1 MFRRGRS
8 LILAVMVAAIGGA
21 VVSAPAQ
28 AGIVAQAQSVAVK
41 RPGLTAAER
50 DAITMRSV
58 TAASD
63 PSLGLIVTVDFAG
76 DVERYLGQGA
86 LKNALLALVLE
97 PSTVTQT
104 PSGLAAQGG
113 GFSPAAFSMLVRHGK
128 RVTVRRASVDV
139 FSTEHVLRTFSGG
152 QYGVIRDGDQVVFRI
167 AGPALA
173 NVAGIKVKVFVKS
186 PLRSTKTGPTLTSAG
201 WRAVVNNR
209 PASVSSLNLSPSLL
223 SSAQLATVGSGV
235 SSLVSDSVQPELRS
249 EQKVRTQL
257 KTALDDYA
265 TVQALARGHRGLPIV
280 SSGTLV
286 SELGNAGAR
295 ISRLRNE
302 IGALNGLSGNIATLS
317 TAGVQ
322 VVQTDTGF
330 SQELST
336 QPGRAISTLVP
347 QGLPVINVNPLL
359 RYQQF
364 TGVGAALTDS
374 SAWLIYDELSP
385 TSRLALL
392 QALFGAPGSQNSLGL
407 PAIHLN
413 FLRVGIGAP
422 GAMTVGA
429 PYSYDDNPPGGSDPT
444 LSDFSIAHDESY
456 IIPTLQQALSI
467 NPALEVFANPWSPPA
482 WMKTES
488 TLDNPDGQNMLQ
500 TANYGTFANYIVK
513 FIQAYQAQG
522 VPITAIAPQNEP
534 SSGQGGATAY
544 PGMDFPESDEAQF
557 ITQNLAPA
565 LQSAGLQPKIYGNDL
580 SWSSAA
586 YAGALASGPAAAD
599 LAGISWHCYFGSP
612 TAMTQQHAAT
622 PGLDQLVDECSPEI
636 RGFGTPEFL
645 ISSLRNWASAVSVW
659 SVALDPNDGPIQAG
673 NSCPGC
679 TGPVTINEATQAV
692 TLRPEYYQ
700 LGQVSDFVQPGATRI
715 DSPSTVTY
723 GLNSSGIETVSAGL
737 DDVAFQNPDGSY
749 VLVVYNNNSA
759 APISFAVDEGGR
771 YFTYSL
777 PNNAMTTFV
786 WH

>member
-1 MFRRGRS
+1 
-8 LILAVMVAAIGGA
+8 MVAAIGGA

-41 RPGLTAAER
+41 RPGLTAADR
-50 DAITMRSV
+50 DAITIRSV

-76 DVERYLGQGA
+76 DVERYVGQGA

-97 PSTVTQT
+97 PGTVTQT

-113 GFSPAAFSMLVRHGK
+113 GFTPAAFSMLVRHGK
-128 RVTVRRASVDV
+128 RETIRRASVDV

-173 NVAGIKVKVFVKS
+173 NVAGIKVKAFVKS
-186 PLRSTKTGPTLTSAG
+186 PVRFSTTGPTLTSVG
-201 WRAVVNNR
+201 WRAVVNTR

-235 SSLVSDSVQPELRS
+235 SSLLSASVQPELRA
-249 EQKVRTQL
+249 EQKVHTQL

-265 TVQALARGHRGLPIV
+265 TIQTLARGHRGLPIV

-302 IGALNGLSGNIATLS
+302 VAALNGLSGNIATLS

-336 QPGRAISTLVP
+336 QPGRPISTLVP
-347 QGLPVINVNPLL
+347 QGLPVINVNPQV

-392 QALFGAPGSQNSLGL
+392 QALFGEPGTANSLGL

-413 FLRVGIGAP
+413 FLRIGIGAP

-444 LSDFSIAHDESY
+444 LSDFSIAHDLSY

-488 TLDNPDGQNMLQ
+488 TLDNPDGQNTLDGGD
-500 TANYGTFANYIVK
+500 YETFANYIVK
-513 FIQAYQAQG
+513 FIQDYEAQG

-534 SSGQGGATAY
+534 SSGQGGATNY
-544 PGMDFPESDEAQF
+544 PGMEFPATNEGQF
-557 ITQNLAPA
+557 IADDLAPA
-565 LQSAGLQPKIYGNDL
+565 LQAAGLSTKIYGNDL
-580 SWSSAA
+580 SWSSSS
-586 YAGALASGPAAAD
+586 YASALASGPAAGD

-692 TLRPEYYQ
+692 ILRPEYYQ

-723 GLNSSGIETVSAGL
+723 GLNGSNVETVTAGL

-749 VLVVYNNNSA
+749 VLVVYNNNTA
-759 APISFAVDEGGR
+759 APITFASDEGGS

-777 PNNAMTTFV
+777 PNNA
-786 WH
+786 